1 MSKIIRIG
9 TRDSQL
15 ALWQAKTVQS
25 QLEHLGHKTVLVPVK
40 STGDLVL
47 DKPLYELGITGIFTK
62 TLDIAMLNGSI
73 DIAVHS
79 LKDVPTV
86 LPKGIVQAA
95 VLKRGNINDTLVYK
109 TNEEFLSSRE
119 AVIATGSLR
128 RRAQWLNRYPTHTIV
143 GLRGNV
149 NSRLEKLED
158 NEDWNA
164 AIFAG
169 AGLGRLNITPEN
181 SINLH
186 WMIPAP
192 AQGAIM
198 ITALETDEEVRAI
211 CAEINDEV
219 TEICTS
225 IEREFLNR
233 LEGGCTAPIGA
244 ICYIN
249 KEEEV
254 NFKGILLSKDGTKKI
269 EVTKVVPLG
278 SHYNIAEFCA
288 DYIIGKGGRILIDE
302 LGRGDKV
309 TNIYSTKKLTN
320 DQLALFHEDVVAE
333 SNDAIKINPNRL
345 SKSIVRNEIENVIIT
360 SQNAV
365 EALLTNFSA
374 VELQFK
380 NIYCVGR
387 RTKRLVEKRIG
398 KVKHHESYA
407 KNLAEHMAEYMDG
420 TEVTYF
426 CSNLRLDTI
435 PDILSKNNIIVN
447 EVEAYETKF
456 DAEKVEGNL
465 DGVMFYSPS
474 TVQSFLKQNKAKGI
488 AFCIG
493 ETTAKEAKKY
503 FEDVRV
509 AKVPLVESVVE
520 LVNEYYNIKAHP
532 SLPRGKKKWTKII
545 LLKLTNSLSSGKG

>member
-1 MSKIIRIG
+1 MSKILRIG

-15 ALWQAKTVQS
+15 AMWQAKTVQS
-25 QLEHLGHKTVLVPVK
+25 QLENLGHKTVLVPVK
-40 STGDLVL
+40 STGDLEL

-62 TLDIAMLNGSI
+62 TLDIAMLNGII

-79 LKDVPTV
+79 LKDVPTI

-95 VLKRGNINDTLVYK
+95 VLKRGNVNDTLVFK
-109 TNEEFLSSRE
+109 TNEEFLSARD

-149 NSRLEKLED
+149 NSRLEKLD
-158 NEDWNA
+158 TNEDWNA

-169 AGLGRLNITPEN
+169 AGLGRLDLTPEDA
-181 SINLH
+181 INLH

-192 AQGAIM
+192 AQGAVM
-198 ITALETDEEVRAI
+198 VAALESDEETRAI
-211 CAEINDEV
+211 LEEINHEE
-219 TEICTS
+219 TEISTG

-244 ICYIN
+244 LAYI
-249 KEEEV
+249 KDEEV
-254 NFKGILLSKDGTKKI
+254 NFKAILLSTDGTKKI
-269 EVTKVVPLG
+269 EVSKVVPLG
-278 SHYNIAEFCA
+278 NHYNLAEFCA
-288 DYIIGKGGRILIDE
+288 DYIIGKGGKVLIDQ
-302 LGRGDKV
+302 LQRGDKI
-309 TNIYSTKKLTN
+309 TNIYSTKKLTD
-320 DQLALFHEDVVAE
+320 DQLMSFHDDVIAE
-333 SNDAIKINPNRL
+333 SNDDIKINPNRL
-345 SKSIVRNEIENVIIT
+345 TKSVVRNEIENVIIT

-387 RTKRLVEKRIG
+387 RTKRMVEKRIG

-407 KNLAEHMAEYMDG
+407 KNLADHMVEFMDG

-435 PDILSKNNIIVN
+435 PNILSENNIKVN

-456 DAEKVEGNL
+456 DADKVEGDL
-465 DGVMFYSPS
+465 DGVLFYSPS

-493 ETTAKEAKKY
+493 ETTATEAKKY
-503 FEDVRV
+503 FEEVRV
-509 AKVPLVESVVE
+509 AKVPLVESIIE
-520 LVNEYYNIKAHP
+520 LVNENY
-532 SLPRGKKKWTKII
+532 L
-545 LLKLTNSLSSGKG
+545 